1 MKKAFRKIDKVIIET
16 LKGITEM
23 WKNIFP
29 EEQKNIIQLLIK
41 TIWFQENGFKI
52 EISRKGLKSLVEK
65 YKTNNEK
72 IEAKG
77 EDIEIFIEYE
87 LKKYREKS
95 MVLFAEGEVK
105 ERKND
110 LLLKSLVRARLW
122 QSQMD
127 NGEYA
132 NIKEIC
138 SVNKIACPK
147 YVSSILQLNFLAP
160 KIKEAILEGN
170 QPPHIRLNNFL
181 STKMSMLW
189 DEQLS
194 AF

>member
-1 MKKAFRKIDKVIIET
+1 M
-16 LKGITEM
+16 
-23 WKNIFP
+23 
-29 EEQKNIIQLLIK
+29 EQREIVQLFIK

-52 EISRKGLKSLVEK
+52 EISRDGLKSLVEK
-65 YKTNNEK
+65 YKATNKK
-72 IEAKG
+72 IEARG

-87 LKKYREKS
+87 LKKCRGKN
-95 MVLFAEGEVK
+95 MVLFAEGK

-138 SVNKIACPK
+138 SVNKVACPK

-160 KIKEAILEGN
+160 EIKEAILEIN
-170 QPPHIRLNNFL
+170 QPFHIRLNNFL
-181 STKMSMLW
+181 GLKMSLLW
-189 DEQLS
+189 QEQLS
-194 AF
+194 AIYEKG

>member
-1 MKKAFRKIDKVIIET
+1 
-16 LKGITEM
+16 M
-23 WKNIFP
+23 WENIFP
-29 EEQKNIIQLLIK
+29 EEQKNIVQLLIQ

-65 YKTNNEK
+65 YKANNEK

-87 LKKYREKS
+87 LKKYRGKS

-110 LLLKSLVRARLW
+110 LLLKSLIRARLW

-138 SVNKIACPK
+138 SANKIACPK

-170 QPPHIRLNNFL
+170 QPSHVRLNNFL
-181 STKMSMLW
+181 GTKMNMLW
-189 DEQLS
+189 EVQLS
-194 AF
+194 TFYEKS